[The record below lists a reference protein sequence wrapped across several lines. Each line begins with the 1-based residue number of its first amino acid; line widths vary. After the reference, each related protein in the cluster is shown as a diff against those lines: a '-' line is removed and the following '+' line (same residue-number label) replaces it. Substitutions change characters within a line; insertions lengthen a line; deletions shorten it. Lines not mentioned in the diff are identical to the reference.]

1 VLLPFLVAY
10 KCGYSLFYLY
20 SYYTPYRLKLVIVGP
35 EGRRGFFFSSLFLG
49 LGPVL
54 GAFIEVIFGP
64 EGPALRVGLEALVF
78 LTGAALGASFLDAE
92 RLAIAVIPA
101 TVAPVFNA
109 SALVKV
115 FLDLGAAAGLL
126 GRPLLGG
133 VCCVIFLVGLFVLV
147 PELLV
152 LFNFLTLPLCRVD

>member
-1 VLLPFLVAY
+1 LVY
-10 KCGYSLFYLY
+10 ILFYRC

-35 EGRRGFFFSSLFLG
+35 EGLLGFFLSSLFVG

-64 EGPALRVGLEALVF
+64 EGPALRVGLGASVF
-78 LTGAALGASFLDAE
+78 LTGAAFLGASFLVE

-101 TVAPVFNA
+101 TVTPVFNA

-115 FLDLGAAAGLL
+115 LGLALGDLGVLDVLPGC
-126 GRPLLGG
+126 PLLGG
-133 VCCVIFLVGLFVLV
+133 LCCVIFLVGLLGLL

-152 LFNFLTLPLCRVD
+152 LFKFLTLPLFLVL